1 MYVNPIANPE
11 IDVFA
16 PPPLLG
22 GRPKLEFEDYKNSDM
37 YQAEKMEEMF
47 RADWDSSSPIELEDT
62 TRETHSFFKI
72 QKYIDAYRLEAI
84 FDELVF
90 LRYSSR
96 HQGTSW
102 NTSQYLPNPTNRNLT
117 SFKYTLFKRTNYLSH
132 YRAMMVDLG
141 LQAYM
146 F

>member
-1 MYVNPIANPE
+1 
-11 IDVFA
+11 
-16 PPPLLG
+16 
-22 GRPKLEFEDYKNSDM
+22 
-37 YQAEKMEEMF
+37 MEEMF
-47 RADWDSSSPIELEDT
+47 RADWDDSSPIELEDT
-62 TRETHSFFKI
+62 SRETQSFFKV

-90 LRYSSR
+90 LRYLYR
-96 HQGTSW
+96 HRGIPW
-102 NTSQYLPNPTNRNLT
+102 DTSQYLTNPISRKLT
-117 SFKYTLFKRTNYLSH
+117 SLKYTLFKRTNYLSH